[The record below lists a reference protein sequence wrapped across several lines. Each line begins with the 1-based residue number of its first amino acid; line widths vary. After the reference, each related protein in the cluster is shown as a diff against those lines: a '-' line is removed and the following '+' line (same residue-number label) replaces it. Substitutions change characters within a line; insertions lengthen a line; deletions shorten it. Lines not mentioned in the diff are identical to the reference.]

1 MSPAKTT
8 KKTAKKATKA
18 PAKKAAAKKTTKAPA
33 KKVAR
38 KAVAKKPAKKTTAK
52 TEVKKTA
59 TKKAAPKKAASKKP
73 AVKKKTTKKKIQ
85 VITASERHSM
95 ISEAAYFAAE
105 SFGFGG
111 DSHGHWLYAEAQVDA
126 GLAKGGVQVGA

>member
-8 KKTAKKATKA
+8 KKTAKKA

-38 KAVAKKPAKKTTAK
+38 KAVAKTPAKKTTAK
-52 TEVKKTA
+52 TAAKKVA
-59 TKKAAPKKAASKKP
+59 TKKPAA
-73 AVKKKTTKKKIQ
+73 KKKTTKKKIQ

-95 ISEAAYFAAE
+95 IAEAAYFAAE

-111 DSHGHWLYAEAQVDA
+111 DSHGHWLYAEAQIDA
-126 GLAKGGVQVGA
+126 DLTKGGVQVSA

>member
-8 KKTAKKATKA
+8 KKTAKKA

-38 KAVAKKPAKKTTAK
+38 KAVAKKPAAKTTAK
-52 TEVKKTA
+52 TAAKKVA
-59 TKKAAPKKAASKKP
+59 TKKPAA
-73 AVKKKTTKKKIQ
+73 KKKTTKKKVQ
-85 VITASERHSM
+85 VITASERRSM
-95 ISEAAYFAAE
+95 IAEAAYFAAE

-111 DSHGHWLYAEAQVDA
+111 DSHGHWLYAEAQIDA
-126 GLAKGGVQVGA
+126 GLAKGGIQVSA

>member
-8 KKTAKKATKA
+8 KKTAKKA

-38 KAVAKKPAKKTTAK
+38 KAVAKTPAKKTTAK
-52 TEVKKTA
+52 TAAKKVA
-59 TKKAAPKKAASKKP
+59 TKKPAA
-73 AVKKKTTKKKIQ
+73 KKKTTKKKVQ

-95 ISEAAYFAAE
+95 IAEAAYFAAE

-111 DSHGHWLYAEAQVDA
+111 DSHGHWLYAEAQIDA
-126 GLAKGGVQVGA
+126 GLAKGGIQVSA

>member
-8 KKTAKKATKA
+8 KKTTTKA
-18 PAKKAAAKKTTKAPA
+18 PAKKTTKAAAKKTPA

-38 KAVAKKPAKKTTAK
+38 KAVAKKPAAKTTAK
-52 TEVKKTA
+52 TAAKKVA
-59 TKKAAPKKAASKKP
+59 TKKPAA
-73 AVKKKTTKKKIQ
+73 KKKTTKKKVQ

-95 ISEAAYFAAE
+95 IAEAAYYAAE

-111 DSHGHWLYAEAQVDA
+111 DSHGHWLYAEAQIDA
-126 GLAKGGVQVGA
+126 GLAKGGIQVSA

>member
-38 KAVAKKPAKKTTAK
+38 KAVAKTPAKKTTAK
-52 TEVKKTA
+52 TAAKKVA
-59 TKKAAPKKAASKKP
+59 TKKPAA
-73 AVKKKTTKKKIQ
+73 KKKTTKKKVQ

-95 ISEAAYFAAE
+95 IAEAAYFAAE

-111 DSHGHWLYAEAQVDA
+111 DSHGHWLYAEAQIDA
-126 GLAKGGVQVGA
+126 GLAKGGIQVSA

>member
-8 KKTAKKATKA
+8 KKTAKKA

-38 KAVAKKPAKKTTAK
+38 KAVAKTPAKKTTAK
-52 TEVKKTA
+52 TAAKKVA
-59 TKKAAPKKAASKKP
+59 TKKPAA
-73 AVKKKTTKKKIQ
+73 KKKTTKKKIQ

-95 ISEAAYFAAE
+95 IAEAAYFAAE

-111 DSHGHWLYAEAQVDA
+111 DSHGHWLYAEAQIDA
-126 GLAKGGVQVGA
+126 GLAKGGIQVSA

>member
-52 TEVKKTA
+52 TAVKKTA
-59 TKKAAPKKAASKKP
+59 TKKAAAKKP

-95 ISEAAYFAAE
+95 IAEAAYFAAE

-126 GLAKGGVQVGA
+126 GLATGGVQVSA